1 MALTALSFTLSQ
13 WADIATIVASVVAGL
28 ALLYAAL
35 QIRISTK
42 VSRAGFWL
50 ELRKMFAEHRDL
62 HLKLRKKEWPDKEGS
77 CPGEE
82 DWPAL
87 EAYMGLFEHCE
98 SMLDQG
104 LIDWPTFK
112 AIYGYRV
119 ENIIRNPWIV
129 RHLYGYDTGD
139 GLKLWLG
146 YPYAQEF
153 QLRFDSSAW
162 VELEKKYHEIFRQ
175 VTSKPGE
182 LQYACLR
189 KGDASIHSWSAQE
202 E

>member
-1 MALTALSFTLSQ
+1 MALTVLSFALGQ
-13 WADIATIVASVVAGL
+13 WADIATILASIVAGL

-50 ELRKMFAEHRDL
+50 ELRKMFAEHKDL

-82 DWPAL
+82 EDWPAL

-98 SMLDQG
+98 AMLGQG

-129 RHLYGYDTGD
+129 REKLIRRRYGWKKFLHL
-139 GLKLWLG
+139 
-146 YPYAQEF
+146 
-153 QLRFDSSAW
+153 
-162 VELEKKYHEIFRQ
+162 VEKMKDDLPR
-175 VTSKPGE
+175 
-182 LQYACLR
+182 A
-189 KGDASIHSWSAQE
+189 ASIWLRYGQ
-202 E
+202 